1 MATVQLKDLM
11 DPLVKIQTST
21 EETSNKI
28 DKLLQVV
35 VGAAT
40 VSDSL
45 NQAILTELQL
55 QTQLLQNIASG
66 SRGGGISSLFGR
78 GRKSSGLGESGNSF
92 KLLGAGTMEMA
103 KALILFAF
111 VPKKALN
118 SFHRFIMDLFK
129 TLDEYD
135 QKQIKEGSKN
145 LMLMGDAIL
154 NFSKSLALSAL
165 LILPGMLAIPFL
177 AVSIATMSG
186 IMWLIGL
193 QAKNISAG
201 AKALEQT
208 GKGIK
213 AFAIGLAFFA
223 AATLF
228 LLLLP
233 NTTEVLMGMAASLL
247 FIGTA
252 VGALGLISGSV
263 TKGANALESVGD
275 GIKSFAIGLAFFAAT
290 TFFLLLLP
298 NTTQVLMTMAAS
310 LLLVGGAVAILG
322 TVSKSIKKGS
332 SVLRSLGLGLGLF
345 SLGYAV
351 FAFMVS
357 KITEDDIKIQ
367 LAIVGGLGLIAMILG
382 KRSKD
387 VMKGSLALALLGVGL
402 AAFSFGYSFF
412 NKEVSGMT
420 FTDVGVQL
428 LLLGGIVGIVGIV
441 SMIGV
446 GTFIKGSIAL
456 ALLGPAL
463 WVFGWGYSNF
473 ADATKGL
480 SFTDVGVQL
489 LVLGGIT
496 VVAGIAGALM
506 MAGGIPALGA
516 LAIALIGPAL
526 WAFSWGYSQFA
537 DATKGLTFENVGN
550 QLLLLGG
557 IVTVT
562 SLAGI
567 ALPLVLLG
575 SISLGL
581 IGLGIFG
588 LTFGLKKYKE
598 IGWTPDDT
606 SGLTGTISSLL
617 TAFGAVPPGGA
628 GGSGGDAGFFGFL
641 GDMGKTVGNIIQ
653 GGLGAMAVIANALS
667 IIVIGASVATLSLGL
682 KPYKELG
689 WEDKDTNT
697 LTHLMKSLMGVFGG
711 EGSGGVIGALGGL
724 IKSGINAATA
734 TVNTGVFFVVSKVIP
749 TLAKGLAAYNKI
761 GWTMDKTKVLIG
773 SMLGISQAVSGFDN
787 VTDNA
792 AAKFMTTMTTLNN
805 NTDGLM
811 NAADGVQSI
820 ADAINSVDVTKA
832 DSMSNFFGAAT
843 EYSKTAESSALDSL
857 IDTVAEIRDGINSLG
872 QSATTTSAASTTENS
887 NNTLSLSESLSSLQT
902 TLNQINV
909 TMTNLPADIAQIE
922 IKIPQD

>member
-1 MATVQLKDLM
+1 
-11 DPLVKIQTST
+11 
-21 EETSNKI
+21 
-28 DKLLQVV
+28 
-35 VGAAT
+35 
-40 VSDSL
+40 
-45 NQAILTELQL
+45 
-55 QTQLLQNIASG
+55 
-66 SRGGGISSLFGR
+66 
-78 GRKSSGLGESGNSF
+78 
-92 KLLGAGTMEMA
+92 
-103 KALILFAF
+103 
-111 VPKKALN
+111 
-118 SFHRFIMDLFK
+118 
-129 TLDEYD
+129 
-135 QKQIKEGSKN
+135 
-145 LMLMGDAIL
+145 
-154 NFSKSLALSAL
+154 
-165 LILPGMLAIPFL
+165 
-177 AVSIATMSG
+177 
-186 IMWLIGL
+186 
-193 QAKNISAG
+193 
-201 AKALEQT
+201 
-208 GKGIK
+208 
-213 AFAIGLAFFA
+213 
-223 AATLF
+223 
-228 LLLLP
+228 
-233 NTTEVLMGMAASLL
+233 
-247 FIGTA
+247 
-252 VGALGLISGSV
+252 
-263 TKGANALESVGD
+263 
-275 GIKSFAIGLAFFAAT
+275 
-290 TFFLLLLP
+290 
-298 NTTQVLMTMAAS
+298 
-310 LLLVGGAVAILG
+310 
-322 TVSKSIKKGS
+322 
-332 SVLRSLGLGLGLF
+332 
-345 SLGYAV
+345 
-351 FAFMVS
+351 
-357 KITEDDIKIQ
+357 
-367 LAIVGGLGLIAMILG
+367 
-382 KRSKD
+382 
-387 VMKGSLALALLGVGL
+387 
-402 AAFSFGYSFF
+402 
-412 NKEVSGMT
+412 MT

-463 WVFGWGYSNF
+463 WVFSWGYSKFAEATKGLSFADVGVQLLVLGGITIVAAIAGALMMASGVPALGALAILLLGPALWVFGWGYSKF
-473 ADATKGL
+473 AEATKGL

-489 LVLGGIT
+489 LILGGIT

-506 MAGGIPALGA
+506 MAGGLPALGA

-526 WAFSWGYSQFA
+526 WAFSFGYSEFTE
-537 DATKGLTFENVGN
+537 ATKDLTFEKVGH

-562 SLAGI
+562 SLAGL

-575 SISLGL
+575 SISLAL

-628 GGSGGDAGFFGFL
+628 GGGGGDAGFFGFL

-667 IIVIGASVATLSLGL
+667 IIVIGASVATLALGL

-697 LTHLMKSLMGVFGG
+697 LTHLMKSLMGVFSGDG
-711 EGSGGVIGALGGL
+711 DGGVLGALGGL

-749 TLAKGLAAYNKI
+749 TLAKGLDAYNKI

-773 SMLGISQAVSGFDN
+773 SMLGISKAVSGFDN

-792 AAKFMTTMTTLNN
+792 AAKFMTTLTTLTN

-832 DSMSNFFGAAT
+832 DSMSKFFGAAT

-857 IDTVAEIRDGINSLG
+857 IDTVAEIRDGINSIG
-872 QSATTTSAASTTENS
+872 QPDAVNTTATTATEGD
-887 NNTLSLSESLSSLQT
+887 TGGVSLGKSLASLQT